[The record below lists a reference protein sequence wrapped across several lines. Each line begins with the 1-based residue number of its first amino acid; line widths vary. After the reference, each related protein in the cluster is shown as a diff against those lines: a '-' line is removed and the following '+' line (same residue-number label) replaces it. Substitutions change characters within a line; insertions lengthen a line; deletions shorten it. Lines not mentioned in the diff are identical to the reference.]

1 MSAFA
6 TLTLQ
11 NNAAANV
18 VFNPSSI
25 DSVGVAT
32 WFTSS
37 AIYDA
42 REKATLSIRL
52 PKNGSSVARVVGK
65 VSIPIMDSVDTTKK
79 VAEAIGTVEL
89 VLPKQASE
97 TVRLNLRKELDTLLA
112 DAVTTAAVQ
121 YLESIY

>member
-25 DSVGVAT
+25 SDGVAS
-32 WFTSS
+32 WFNSTSV
-37 AIYDA
+37 YDA
-42 REKATLSIRL
+42 RQKVTLSVKL
-52 PKNGSSVARVVGK
+52 PKSGSQVARVVGR
-65 VSIPIMDSVDTTKK
+65 VTLPIMDSVDTTKK
-79 VAEAIGTVEL
+79 IGEAYANVEF
-89 VLPKQASE
+89 VLPKQMSE
-97 TVRLNLRKELDTLLA
+97 TQRLDLRKEMDTLIQN
-112 DAVTTAAVQ
+112 AVFTAAIQ